1 MRGGRD
7 RFILLNM
14 LKPIIAAKL
23 LLSSSSFA
31 PAAAFPEAWQGT
43 WKGDAEA
50 RGADPER
57 APMTFMMELHVGPLE
72 AGLAA
77 DPKPRRTWT
86 IIYEG
91 KQGRQ
96 ERKYHLVDRD
106 GGKGLYEI
114 DERNSIVLPATVVG
128 DALVCPFEI
137 DGTMLVTTYRFDAAG
152 EGPEDDRIVFE
163 IVTFPTA
170 KPENTGGKE
179 GVPEVKGYVAASV
192 QRAVL
197 KRVIAGVDA
206 PK

>member
-1 MRGGRD
+1 
-7 RFILLNM
+7 M
-14 LKPIIAAKL
+14 LKPITAATL
-23 LLSSSSFA
+23 LATIPALA
-31 PAAAFPEAWQGT
+31 PAAAFPDAWQGI
-43 WKGDAEA
+43 WKAQAEA

-57 APMTFMMELHVGPLE
+57 APMTFTMELHVGPLE

-86 IIYEG
+86 IIYDG

-106 GGKGLYEI
+106 AGKGLYEI
-114 DERNSIVLPATVVG
+114 DEQNSIVLPATLVG
-128 DALVCPFEI
+128 ESLVCPFEI
-137 DGTMLVTTYRFDAAG
+137 DGSMLVTTYRFDAAG
-152 EGPEDDRIVFE
+152 EGPDDDRIIFE

-170 KPENTGGKE
+170 KPENTGGKD

-197 KRVIAGVDA
+197 KRAAAGEVQQ
-206 PK
+206 K